1 MKHCCGRIMDVVVG
15 PSGQLLM
22 NVPSLLSS
30 PRERK
35 HLGVIWKKEISKEEE
50 MRLSRHR
57 ISGLKR
63 RVVLRGYK
71 NLTHSPLTTALQY
84 FPEPIVIKQFQPKEG
99 S

>member
-1 MKHCCGRIMDVVVG
+1 MDVVVG

-50 MRLSRHR
+50 KRLGRH
-57 ISGLKR
+57 
-63 RVVLRGYK
+63 
-71 NLTHSPLTTALQY
+71 
-84 FPEPIVIKQFQPKEG
+84 
-99 S
+99 